1 MVGKTVKERT
11 IIMSQVMQIHDANLA
26 GNVHGGV
33 IMYMIDN
40 TAGVAAVR
48 HARSNVVTASIDRL
62 VFHHPVYVGDL
73 VTLKASIN
81 MVGRTS
87 MEVGVRVES
96 ENIVTGEIRH
106 TASAYLTMV
115 ALNEKGHPFEVQ
127 PLIPETDEEIRRN
140 REARS
145 RREMRLRERK
155 KEEECQKNAESCNI

>member
-1 MVGKTVKERT
+1 MQEKTVKEGT
-11 IIMSQVMQIHDANLA
+11 IIMSQVMQLHDANLA

-48 HARSNVVTASIDRL
+48 HAHSNVVTASIDRL
-62 VFHHPVYVGDL
+62 DFHHPVYVGDL

-96 ENIVTGEIRH
+96 ENIVTGKIRH

-115 ALNEKGHPFEVQ
+115 ALDEKGHPLEIP
-127 PLIPETDEEIRRN
+127 PLVPETDEEIRRN

-145 RREMRLRERK
+145 RRDMRLQERK
-155 KEEECQKNAESCNI
+155 KEQECQKNTEKCNN